1 MMCFMNLF
9 ARLRKKESQ
18 KPLPSIVVFDERA
31 AYRVVASEGVVIFTP
46 DDGVPRATI
55 VLTHSHDRAPTWFC
69 SLHGGSTAHEASA
82 DCSHIEQAFAL
93 VKSCFGDAMPVPVK
107 EVPRE

>member
-1 MMCFMNLF
+1 MLFRNLF
-9 ARLRKKESQ
+9 ARLRKKALRR
-18 KPLPSIVVFDERA
+18 PLPYKVVFDERA
-31 AYRVVASEGVVIFTP
+31 AYRVVASEGIVIFTP

-93 VKSCFGDAMPVPVK
+93 VKSCFGDAMPMAVK
-107 EVPRE
+107 EVGRV